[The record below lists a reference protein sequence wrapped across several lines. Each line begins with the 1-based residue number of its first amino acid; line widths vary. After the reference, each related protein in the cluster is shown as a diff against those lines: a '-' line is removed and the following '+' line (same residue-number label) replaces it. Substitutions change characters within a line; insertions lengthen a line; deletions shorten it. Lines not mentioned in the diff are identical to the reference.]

1 MKRAC
6 LASFV
11 FLFALFSAGAD
22 DEASNTATVR
32 VNRFGNCYAKSVPSE
47 PYGSKGTT
55 KVYAV
60 RSGDDVLLHTFAW
73 YSSEFYL
80 ECNVGQPNQ
89 QVGVSII
96 QFGPWARGRQA
107 NRNDM
112 ALAFYFSG
120 KLVRKYS
127 TLDIAG
133 SPNNVASSVSHYT
146 VIQRVDGYRWQQSN
160 YYTFEVLTSD
170 RRLLVFDPTTGKTL
184 SAQEPAK

>member
-11 FLFALFSAGAD
+11 FLFAILSAGAD
-22 DEASNTATVR
+22 DEASNTPTVR
-32 VNRFGNCYAKSVPSE
+32 ASQFGNCYAKSVPSE
-47 PYGSKGTT
+47 SYGSKGTT

-60 RSGDDVLLHTFAW
+60 RRGEDALLHTFAW

-80 ECNVGQPNQ
+80 ACNVGQPNQ

-107 NRNDM
+107 NRKDM

-120 KLVRKYS
+120 NLVREYS
-127 TLDIAG
+127 TLEISG
-133 SPNNVASSVSHYT
+133 SPDNVEASISHYT
-146 VIQRVDGYRWQQSN
+146 VVQRVEGYRWQQSN

-170 RRLLVFDPTTGKTL
+170 RRLLVFDPITGKIL